1 MQSKKKILKVSK
13 LYVVLDSSVADFDK
27 LFFILKKCVNAGVG
41 IVQLRSKEGSAREI
55 LAFCKKAVCYVD
67 GKAVFIVNDRLDIMC
82 ASDADGVHLGQED
95 LPLLVARKIL
105 GPKKLIG
112 VSCQTLTQAR
122 GAQKDGADYVG
133 FGSVFKT
140 KTKPERNP
148 MNIQLVSSVGAQ
160 IKVPVFFIG
169 GISLEN
175 VSQVI
180 ENGGQRVAVTRAICQ
195 AKDLAGVTK
204 RFLKILSQ

>member
-1 MQSKKKILKVSK
+1 MQSKKKILRASK

-27 LFFILKKCVNAGVG
+27 LFFVLKKCVDAGVG
-41 IVQLRSKEGSAREI
+41 IVQLRSKDGSAPEI
-55 LAFCKKAVCYVD
+55 LAFCKKAMSYVKA
-67 GKAVFIVNDRLDIMC
+67 KAVFIVNDRLDIAL
-82 ASDADGVHLGQED
+82 ASDAHGVHLGQED

-112 VSCQTLTQAR
+112 ISCQTLVQAR
-122 GAQKDGADYVG
+122 RAQKDGADYIG

-148 MNIQLVSSVGAQ
+148 MNIKLLSAVDAK

-169 GISLEN
+169 GINLGN
-175 VSQVI
+175 ISQVI

-195 AKDLAGVTK
+195 AKDPAGMTK
-204 RFLKILSQ
+204 EFLKILC